1 MPNTKVD
8 IEALYAA
15 VRRKRQT
22 ASTSWRDIASDL
34 SMSPST
40 FTRLAQGRRPDVD
53 TFVTLVAWLGVPAE
67 AFMRPHPANDRQSDP
82 VALVSSYLRSSP
94 GIRAEDAD
102 TITDI
107 VEAVYHRLA
116 GTRQSRSP
124 A

>member
-1 MPNTKVD
+1 MPNTTVD

-22 ASTSWRDIASDL
+22 ASTSWRDIASAL

-53 TFVTLVAWLGVPAE
+53 TFVTLVAWLGLPAE
-67 AFMRPHPANDRQSDP
+67 AFMRPSPTQEQESDL

-94 GIRAEDAD
+94 NVRPQDAD
-102 TITDI
+102 TIVDI
-107 VEAVYHRLA
+107 VEAVYKRLA
-116 GTRQSRSP
+116 TRQ
-124 A
+124 